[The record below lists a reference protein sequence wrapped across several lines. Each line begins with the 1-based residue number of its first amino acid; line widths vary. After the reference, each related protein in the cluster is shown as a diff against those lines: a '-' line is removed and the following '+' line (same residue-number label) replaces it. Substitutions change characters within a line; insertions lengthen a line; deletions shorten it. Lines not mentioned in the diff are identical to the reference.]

1 MTKINVNTK
10 FDGGSIEV
18 VSIANPQDLQFKI
31 RHDTNSEFKQWFYFQ
46 LTGVLDIDINIT
58 FKDMKTTAYPD
69 GFKNYGIAMSYD
81 NEYWTRIDTE
91 FDGDNLKFSINPSAN
106 SVYFAY
112 FEPYSYHRHLG
123 LIGEANESDWAKH
136 EVLGQTTEG
145 RNMDLL
151 VVGDEE
157 SAKHKIWVIARQHP
171 GETMAEWFME
181 GLVHRLI
188 DEQDSISVKLLE
200 DCVFYLVPN
209 MNPDG
214 GYHGNLRVNTN
225 GANLNREWLNPTQ
238 ERSPE
243 VYCVRE
249 KMKQTGVSMFFDIHG
264 DEALPYIFTAGC
276 QENPTFS
283 KKQEELSA
291 KFSKYYE
298 LVNPDYQTV
307 VGYGIGHFD
316 SEMATLATN
325 WVGDTFD
332 CLAYTLEMPFKD
344 NCNLP
349 DPVHGWDGRR
359 SYLLGESLLTA
370 INFVLR
376 A

>member
-1 MTKINVNTK
+1 
-10 FDGGSIEV
+10 
-18 VSIANPQDLQFKI
+18 
-31 RHDTNSEFKQWFYFQ
+31 
-46 LTGVLDIDINIT
+46 
-58 FKDMKTTAYPD
+58 
-69 GFKNYGIAMSYD
+69 
-81 NEYWTRIDTE
+81 
-91 FDGDNLKFSINPSAN
+91 
-106 SVYFAY
+106 
-112 FEPYSYHRHLG
+112 
-123 LIGEANESDWAKH
+123 
-136 EVLGQTTEG
+136 
-145 RNMDLL
+145 
-151 VVGDEE
+151 
-157 SAKHKIWVIARQHP
+157 
-171 GETMAEWFME
+171 
-181 GLVHRLI
+181 
-188 DEQDSISVKLLE
+188 
-200 DCVFYLVPN
+200 
-209 MNPDG
+209 
-214 GYHGNLRVNTN
+214 
-225 GANLNREWLNPTQ
+225 
-238 ERSPE
+238 
-243 VYCVRE
+243 
-249 KMKQTGVSMFFDIHG
+249 MFFDIHG

-359 SYLLGESLLTA
+359 SYLLGESLLTS